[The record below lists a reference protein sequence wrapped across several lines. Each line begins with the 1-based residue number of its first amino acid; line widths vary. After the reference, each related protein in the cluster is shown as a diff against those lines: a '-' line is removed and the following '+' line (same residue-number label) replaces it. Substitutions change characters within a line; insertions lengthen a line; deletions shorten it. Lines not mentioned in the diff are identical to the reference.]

1 MKRRDIMYCKKCGA
15 KVEEGSRFCEF
26 CGAAF
31 EHTDINDLGEKNY
44 IVLEKKENRIA
55 VQDIDDKQILKN
67 NNSPKKKNKK
77 IAVIFCF
84 AIICVIATI
93 QYKDNSSSVEK
104 GNIISTHEETTT
116 GVQKEAFTSAQ
127 EETTTCVQKEAFTSA
142 QEETTT
148 SIKEE
153 NNVGLQAFYG
163 IWIGAS
169 KDEKA
174 AYRLADKA
182 KEAGIDAK
190 VFVTTDWSNLN
201 NKKYYVITAGTY
213 ETKNDANNNLEA
225 IKEKGYNGAYVKY
238 SGDHK

>member
-1 MKRRDIMYCKKCGA
+1 MYCKKCGA

-31 EHTDINDLGEKNY
+31 EHTDI
-44 IVLEKKENRIA
+44 
-55 VQDIDDKQILKN
+55 IDDKQILKN
-67 NNSPKKKNKK
+67 NNSPKKKNTK

-116 GVQKEAFTSAQ
+116 G
-127 EETTTCVQKEAFTSA
+127 VQKEAFTSA

-201 NKKYYVITAGTY
+201 SKKYYVITAGTY

-225 IKEKGYNGAYVKY
+225 IKEKGYNDAYVKY

>member
-1 MKRRDIMYCKKCGA
+1 MYCKKCGA

-67 NNSPKKKNKK
+67 NNSPKKKNTK

-116 GVQKEAFTSAQ
+116 G
-127 EETTTCVQKEAFTSA
+127 VQKEAFTSA

-201 NKKYYVITAGTY
+201 SKKYYVITAGTY

-225 IKEKGYNGAYVKY
+225 IKEKGYNDAYVKY